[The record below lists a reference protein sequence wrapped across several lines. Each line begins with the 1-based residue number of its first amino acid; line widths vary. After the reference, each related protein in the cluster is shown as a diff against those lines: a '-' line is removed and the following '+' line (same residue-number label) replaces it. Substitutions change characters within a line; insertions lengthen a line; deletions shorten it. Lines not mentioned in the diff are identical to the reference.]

1 MSETTAPSD
10 FRPPQKGIGRYRS
23 RSVEEEA
30 AKAANS
36 VRRWW
41 WEFLRLSKDYWL
53 ICQTTK
59 GPFANTKDEQLA
71 RVYRDFGNIHDCTFE
86 EWWVRRGSM
95 IFHEEVEAP
104 RVREI
109 EGLYRSGPRQRQ
121 SEGRLLIEIPIVL
134 TKRTVQRQIGRILK
148 NYQDQR
154 PRNVLETS
162 TSRYPINPVR
172 YRLETLQR
180 MHEVWCLHRELISKP
195 EAFGQKQDSRAEKN
209 DLFRIGKLLNLNYE
223 YTRPHEDELKM
234 RSNQIKM
241 RIVVS
246 RYLRRA
252 NQLIA
257 NVERG
262 QFPLFTDATLVKPR
276 FSNFSL
282 ERHREFEEQWW
293 NTDLFSKLTTTSAA
307 EAKRIYCSFYSII

>member
-1 MSETTAPSD
+1 MRETTAPSD

-23 RSVEEEA
+23 RNIEEEA
-30 AKAANS
+30 ARAATS

-59 GPFANTKDEQLA
+59 GSFANTKDERLA

-86 EWWVRRGSM
+86 EWWIRRGSM
-95 IFHEEVEAP
+95 IFHEETEAP
-104 RVREI
+104 KVREI
-109 EGLYRSGPRQRQ
+109 EGHYRSGPNQRRH
-121 SEGRLLIEIPIVL
+121 EGRVLIEIPIAL

-154 PRNVLETS
+154 PRNVLELS

-180 MHEVWCLHRELISKP
+180 MHEVWCLHRELIGKP
-195 EAFGQKQDSRAEKN
+195 DAFGQKQDSRAEKN

-223 YTRPHEDELKM
+223 YTRPHEDEFKM

-241 RIVVS
+241 RIIVS

-257 NVERG
+257 NVEHG
-262 QFPLFTDATLVKPR
+262 QFPLFKDVELIEPR
-276 FSNFSL
+276 FSKFSL
-282 ERHREFEEQWW
+282 ERHKEFEEQWW
-293 NTDLFSKLTTTSAA
+293 HTDLFSKLTTTSAA

>member
-1 MSETTAPSD
+1 MSDTTAPSD
-10 FRPPQKGIGRYRS
+10 LRPPQKGIGSYRS

-30 AKAANS
+30 AKAAIR

-53 ICQTTK
+53 ICQTSK
-59 GPFANTKDEQLA
+59 GSIANTKDEHLA

-86 EWWVRRGSM
+86 EWWIRRGSM
-95 IFHEEVEAP
+95 TFHEEAAAP
-104 RVREI
+104 KVREI
-109 EGLYRSGPRQRQ
+109 EGHYRSGPQQRQ
-121 SEGRLLIEIPIVL
+121 SEGRVLIEIPIVL

-180 MHEVWCLHRELISKP
+180 MHEVWCLHRELIDKP
-195 EAFGQKQDSRAEKN
+195 DAFGQKQDARAEKN

-223 YTRPHEDELKM
+223 YTRPHEDEFKM
-234 RSNQIKM
+234 RSNQLKM

-262 QFPLFTDATLVKPR
+262 QFPLFKAITPSEPR
-276 FSNFSL
+276 FSTFAL

-293 NTDLFSKLTTTSAA
+293 HTDLFSKLTTTSAA
-307 EAKRIYCSFYSII
+307 EAKRVYCSFYSII

>member
-1 MSETTAPSD
+1 
-10 FRPPQKGIGRYRS
+10 
-23 RSVEEEA
+23 
-30 AKAANS
+30 
-36 VRRWW
+36 
-41 WEFLRLSKDYWL
+41 
-53 ICQTTK
+53 
-59 GPFANTKDEQLA
+59 
-71 RVYRDFGNIHDCTFE
+71 
-86 EWWVRRGSM
+86 
-95 IFHEEVEAP
+95 
-104 RVREI
+104 
-109 EGLYRSGPRQRQ
+109 
-121 SEGRLLIEIPIVL
+121 
-134 TKRTVQRQIGRILK
+134 
-148 NYQDQR
+148 
-154 PRNVLETS
+154 
-162 TSRYPINPVR
+162 
-172 YRLETLQR
+172 

-262 QFPLFTDATLVKPR
+262 QFPLFTDSTLVEPR